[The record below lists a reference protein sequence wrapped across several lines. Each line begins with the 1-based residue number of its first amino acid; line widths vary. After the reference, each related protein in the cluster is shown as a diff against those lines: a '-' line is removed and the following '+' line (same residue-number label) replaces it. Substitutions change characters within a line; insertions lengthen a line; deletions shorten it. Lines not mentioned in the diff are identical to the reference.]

1 MARRASWSGVVTLG
15 LAVALGATLS
25 GQDRTPASAP
35 AKAPASGAAARPGPV
50 PRTPDGRPD
59 FQGRWTNTTYTPFER
74 PDEFATKEYFTVE
87 EAQAYSKK
95 RYDQLLAQPQDSIH
109 YDDAIWVSEPSGAK
123 GMSSLRTSL
132 VVEPKNGKIPPM
144 NAEGRRRTEELAA
157 ARKKADQFA
166 SAQAR
171 PLAER
176 CIMWGHEGPPMLPAG
191 YFPNLEIV
199 QSPSQVAVLQEITH
213 NARVIPVG
221 AGPHVASS
229 IRQYGGDSRGHWEGD
244 TLVVESRNFT
254 NLTAFRGASAQMV
267 VTERFTMTDADNIN
281 YEFTVTDPATW
292 DTPWKAEVPL
302 KRTPDPVFE
311 YACHEGN
318 YGMVNILRAKRIE
331 EAKARGGTQ

>member
-1 MARRASWSGVVTLG
+1 
-15 LAVALGATLS
+15 
-25 GQDRTPASAP
+25 
-35 AKAPASGAAARPGPV
+35 V

-59 FQGRWTNTTYTPFER
+59 FQGRWTNATYTPFER
-74 PDEFATKEYFTVE
+74 PDELANKEFFTVD
-87 EAQAYSKK
+87 EARAYAK
-95 RYDQLLAQPQDSIH
+95 RRNDQLLAQSRDAVH
-109 YDDAIWVSEPSGAK
+109 YDDAIWQSEPSGAK
-123 GMSSLRTSL
+123 GVSTLRTSL
-132 VVEPKNGKIPPM
+132 VVEPKDGKIPPM
-144 NAEGRRRTEELAA
+144 NAEGRRRAEEAAA

-199 QSPSQVAVLQEITH
+199 QSPGQVAVLQEITH
-213 NARVIPVG
+213 NARVIPVS
-221 AGPHVASS
+221 AGPHVGSS
-229 IRQYGGDSRGHWEGD
+229 IRQYGGDSRGRWEGD

-254 NLTAFRGASAQMV
+254 ALTAFRGASEQMV
-267 VTERFTMTDADNIN
+267 VTERFTMIDADNIN

-292 DTPWKAEVPL
+292 DTSWKAEVPL

-318 YGMVNILRAKRIE
+318 YGMVNILRAKRME
-331 EAKARGGTQ
+331 EAKARAGTQ

>member
-1 MARRASWSGVVTLG
+1 MARRTPWSGVVTLG
-15 LAVALGATLS
+15 LAVALGATLF
-25 GQDRTPASAP
+25 GQGRTS
-35 AKAPASGAAARPGPV
+35 SPGPV
-50 PRTPDGRPD
+50 PRTADGRPD
-59 FQGRWTNTTYTPFER
+59 FQGRWTNATYTPFER
-74 PDEFATKEYFTVE
+74 PEEFANKEFFSVA
-87 EAQAYSKK
+87 EAEAYAKS
-95 RYDQLLAQPQDSIH
+95 RHDRLLAQPQDAIH
-109 YDDAIWVSEPSGAK
+109 YDDAIWQSEPSGAK
-123 GMSSLRTSL
+123 GVSTLRTSL

-144 NAEGRRRTEELAA
+144 NAEGRRRAEERAE
-157 ARKKADQFA
+157 ARKKTDQFA

-199 QSPSQVAVLQEITH
+199 QSPGQVAVLQEITH
-213 NARVIPVG
+213 NARVIPVD

-229 IRQYGGDSRGHWEGD
+229 IRQYGGNSRGRWEGD
-244 TLVVESRNFT
+244 TLVVENRNFT
-254 NLTAFRGASAQMV
+254 DLTQFRGASEQMV
-267 VTERFTMTDADNIN
+267 VTERFTMLDADNIK

-318 YGMVNILRAKRIE
+318 YGMQNILRAKRLE

>member
-1 MARRASWSGVVTLG
+1 
-15 LAVALGATLS
+15 
-25 GQDRTPASAP
+25 
-35 AKAPASGAAARPGPV
+35 V
-50 PRTPDGRPD
+50 PRTADGRPD

-74 PDEFATKEYFTVE
+74 PDEFAGKEYFTLE
-87 EAQAYSKK
+87 EAQAYAKQ
-95 RYDQLLAQPQDSIH
+95 RYAQLLAQPQDSIH

-123 GMSSLRTSL
+123 GLSSLRTSL
-132 VVEPKNGKIPPM
+132 VVEPKNGKLPPM
-144 NAEGRRRTEELAA
+144 NAEGRRRAEALAA
-157 ARKKADQFA
+157 ARKTTDQFA

-176 CIMWGHEGPPMLPAG
+176 CIMWPHEGPPMLPAG

-199 QSPSQVAVLQEITH
+199 QSPGQVAVLQEITH
-213 NARVIPVG
+213 NARVIPVD
-221 AGPHVASS
+221 AGPHVAAS
-229 IRQYGGDSRGHWEGD
+229 IRQYGGNSRGHWEGD

-254 NLTAFRGASAQMV
+254 SLTAFRGASDKMV
-267 VTERFTMTDADNIN
+267 VTERFTMVDADNID

-292 DTPWKAEVPL
+292 DTPWKAAVPL

-318 YGMVNILRAKRIE
+318 YGMVNILRAKRLE

>member
-1 MARRASWSGVVTLG
+1 MARRALWSGAVTLG
-15 LAVALGATLS
+15 LAVSFAPTLL
-25 GQDRTPASAP
+25 GQDRPPAP
-35 AKAPASGAAARPGPV
+35 AARKAPAARPGPV
-50 PRTPDGRPD
+50 PRTADGHPD

-87 EAQAYSKK
+87 EALAYSKK
-95 RYDQLLAQPQDSIH
+95 RYDQLLAQPQDAIH
-109 YDDAIWVSEPSGAK
+109 YDDAIWVSEPAGAK

-132 VVEPKNGKIPPM
+132 VIEPKNGKIPPM
-144 NAEGRRRTEELAA
+144 NAEGRRRAEALAA
-157 ARKKADQFA
+157 ARKRADPFA

-199 QSPSQVAVLQEITH
+199 QSPGQVAVLQEITH
-213 NARVIPVG
+213 NARVIPVA
-221 AGPHVASS
+221 AGPHVGAG

-254 NLTAFRGASAQMV
+254 SLTAFRGASEQMV
-267 VTERFTMTDADNIN
+267 VTERFTMVDADNID
-281 YEFTVTDPATW
+281 YEFTVVDPATW
-292 DTPWKAEVPL
+292 DTPWKAQVPL

-318 YGMVNILRAKRIE
+318 YGMANILRAKRVE

>member
-1 MARRASWSGVVTLG
+1 MARRAQWSGVVTLG
-15 LAVALGATLS
+15 LAVVLGATLS

-35 AKAPASGAAARPGPV
+35 GKASASGAAARPGPV

-95 RYDQLLAQPQDSIH
+95 RYDQLLAQPQDAIH
-109 YDDAIWVSEPSGAK
+109 YDDAIWVSESSGAK

-157 ARKKADQFA
+157 ARKKTDQFA

-199 QSPSQVAVLQEITH
+199 QSPGQVAVLQEITH

-229 IRQYGGDSRGHWEGD
+229 IRQSGGNSRGRWEGD

-254 NLTAFRGASAQMV
+254 SLTAFRGASEHMV
-267 VTERFTMTDADNIN
+267 VTERFTMVDADNID
-281 YEFTVTDPATW
+281 YEFTVVDPATW

-318 YGMVNILRAKRIE
+318 YGMVNILRAKRLE